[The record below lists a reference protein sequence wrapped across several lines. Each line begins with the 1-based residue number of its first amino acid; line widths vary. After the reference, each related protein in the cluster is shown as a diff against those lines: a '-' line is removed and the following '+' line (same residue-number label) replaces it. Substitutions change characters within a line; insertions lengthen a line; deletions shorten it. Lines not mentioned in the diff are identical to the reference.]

1 MRRTSRW
8 VVLAVLAL
16 AAVGG
21 AAWHWRQ
28 QVLDLGWP
36 AARKPPLA
44 PATLAEWLRQ
54 LTPEATTRLR
64 PAFDAAGVPF
74 PPAAVRLVAFKDQRR
89 LVLYARGASGPW
101 RLVRRNAV
109 LAASGGAGPKLAE
122 GDRQVPEGRYRVTF
136 LNPNSQFHVS
146 LRLDYPNAEDR
157 AQAAR
162 DGRSN
167 LGGDIMIHGSNVSI
181 GCLAMGDEVAEDL
194 FVLAALTGIANVE
207 AIIAPT
213 DLRVAP
219 PPPGTTAARPWV
231 GALYD
236 RVRQALEELPPA

>member
-8 VVLAVLAL
+8 LVLAVLVL
-16 AAVGG
+16 AAAGG

-28 QVLDLGWP
+28 HILDLGRT
-36 AARKPPLA
+36 AVHKPPLA
-44 PATLAEWLRQ
+44 RATLAERLRQ
-54 LTPEATTRLR
+54 LTPEATVRLR

-74 PPAAVRLVAFKDQRR
+74 PPAAVRLVAFKDQRL
-89 LVLYARGASGPW
+89 LVLYARGPSGPW

-109 LAASGGAGPKLAE
+109 LAASGVAGPKLAE

-219 PPPGTTAARPWV
+219 PPPRTTAARPWV

-236 RVRQALEELPPA
+236 RVRKALEELPPA

>member
-1 MRRTSRW
+1 MQRTSRW
-8 VVLAVLAL
+8 ILLLLLAL
-16 AAVGG
+16 AVAGG

-28 QVLDLGWP
+28 QILDHGP
-36 AARKPPLA
+36 TTVRKPPLA
-44 PATLAEWLRQ
+44 RATLAERLRQ
-54 LTPEATTRLR
+54 LTPEASARLR
-64 PAFDAAGVPF
+64 PSFDAAGVPF
-74 PPAAVRLVAFKDQRR
+74 PPAAVRLVAFKDQRL

-101 RLVRRNAV
+101 RLVRPNQV
-109 LAASGGAGPKLAE
+109 LAASGVAGPKLAE
-122 GDRQVPEGRYRVTF
+122 GDRQVPEGRYRITF

-146 LRLDYPNAEDR
+146 LRLDYPNADDR

-194 FVLAALTGIANVE
+194 FVLAGLTGLDNVE
-207 AIIAPT
+207 AIVAPT
-213 DLRVAP
+213 DLRIAP
-219 PPPGTTAARPWV
+219 PPPATTAARPWV

-236 RVRQALEELPPA
+236 RIRKALEELPPA